1 MREGREELKLD
12 APALMSAESKL
23 LLELNRKQEAVALM
37 QQAAQ
42 TYPTEPEVLY
52 DAAMVEMDSGLR
64 TEAENI
70 SAH

>member
-1 MREGREELKLD
+1 
-12 APALMSAESKL
+12 
-23 LLELNRKQEAVALM
+23 M

-64 TEAENI
+64 TEAEKHLRALMTVNPQHVQ
-70 SAH
+70 APMRWDTC